1 MKSLTFVFFQEDQNS
16 LRTCKSIKH
25 MFKLL
30 TEDVIVLIC
39 VMLEHA
45 IKEYKQEKNIRI
57 KFKDEQ
63 IKSKLNL
70 ALCIIYFTADSNQH
84 RVMNC
89 NKKYLRWI
97 QIWTKEEDNTSTYEE
112 DLQEIENR
120 RYIFEHNERL
130 CLWLK
135 E

>member
-1 MKSLTFVFFQEDQNS
+1 
-16 LRTCKSIKH
+16 
-25 MFKLL
+25 
-30 TEDVIVLIC
+30 
-39 VMLEHA
+39 MLEHA